1 MNKYA
6 IVHIIILFS
15 LPIFGM
21 NDRRHKKRDKINA
34 ATKKEFDRQM
44 EDRIK
49 IKQHNLNRWK
59 DSLVEIE
66 LMSNNVDVMQRQIDN
81 IYKNYFSGTEEAEC
95 NLEEYT
101 KYKIDNPRERQPVEV
116 ELDNI
121 VGHIRNFNIQFDEIK
136 KLNEK

>member
-6 IVHIIILFS
+6 ILRIILLLS
-15 LPIFGM
+15 LPILGM
-21 NDRRHKKRDKINA
+21 NEKIHKKRDKINA

-49 IKQHNLNRWK
+49 VKQHNLNRWK

-66 LMSNNVDVMQRQIDN
+66 LMSNNVDVMQKQIDN

-101 KYKIDNPRERQPVEV
+101 KYKIDNPRERLPVEV

-121 VGHIRNFNIQFDEIK
+121 VGHIRNFNIEFDEIK
-136 KLNEK
+136 KLNQK

>member
-1 MNKYA
+1 MLRM
-6 IVHIIILFS
+6 ILLLS
-15 LPIFGM
+15 LPILGM
-21 NDRRHKKRDKINA
+21 NEKRGRKRDKLSA
-34 ATKKEFDRQM
+34 TTKKEFDRQM
-44 EDRIK
+44 KDRIK

-66 LMSNNVDVMQRQIDN
+66 LMSNNVDVMQQQIDN

-101 KYKIDNPRERQPVEV
+101 KYKIDNPRDRLPVEV

-121 VGHIRNFNIQFDEIK
+121 VGNIRNFNIKFDEIR
-136 KLNEK
+136 KLKYK